1 MPNITVAV
9 QDAQNTALAAEATAR
24 STDSS
29 TVTATHIATAVVTSH
44 ADRIRRDDY
53 IGWFKGLGVDGMQ
66 RIHDATQ

>member
-9 QDAQNTALAAEATAR
+9 ADAQNAALAAEATAR
-24 STDSS
+24 STDDAP
-29 TVTATHIATAVVTSH
+29 VTATHIATAVVTSH

-66 RIHDATQ
+66 RIHDANQ

>member
-53 IGWFKGLGVDGMQ
+53 MLVQGAGCRWY
-66 RIHDATQ
+66 AANP